1 MSAESNAT
9 RHSRGYTLART
20 GLALASLVLAGL
32 VLGVLPAAAQ
42 RALPAPAK
50 NSCVDCHS
58 DPNFLVQNK
67 KLYDYYKNWQ
77 LSVHK
82 QENVTCVDC
91 HGGDPLASDKDSAHG
106 GKSMVASDPASPIS
120 YQNVPTTCARC
131 HAEEYRNFQQS
142 EHFKH
147 LKSGPQEKQGP
158 TCVTCHGSV
167 NISVLNVGTVREAC
181 ERCHNART
189 GNYPE
194 IPAQAE
200 EVLSK
205 FLSIH
210 RYYRSIA
217 VQGDSRKI
225 QALFKVIDP
234 RVKQLNASWHA
245 FDLDKIGKETQ
256 ELIDFLKAQREQFGQ
271 GRAAQ
276 KPAK

>member
-1 MSAESNAT
+1 MSVESKAT
-9 RHSRGYTLART
+9 RLGRGFTLART
-20 GLALASLVLAGL
+20 GLVLAGL
-32 VLGVLPAAAQ
+32 ALAGVALGALPATAQ
-42 RALPAPAK
+42 RALPAPPK
-50 NSCVDCHS
+50 NTCIDCHS

-91 HGGDPLASDKDSAHG
+91 HGGNPQAPDKATAHG
-106 GKSMVASDPASPIS
+106 GKAMGASDPASPIS
-120 YQNVPTTCARC
+120 YQNVPGTCARC
-131 HAEEYRNFQQS
+131 HEDVYRNFQQS

-147 LKSGPQEKQGP
+147 IQSSPEKKQGP

-245 FDLDKIGKETQ
+245 FDLDKIGKETR
-256 ELIDFLKAQREQFGQ
+256 ELIDFLKAQRQQLGA
-271 GRAAQ
+271 GPGAQ

>member
-1 MSAESNAT
+1 MSAESTAT
-9 RHSRGYTLART
+9 RHAGGCVPART
-20 GLALASLVLAGL
+20 GLALAGLVLAAL
-32 VLGVLPAAAQ
+32 ALGALPAAAQ
-42 RALPAPAK
+42 RAMPAPVK
-50 NSCVDCHS
+50 NACVDCHS
-58 DPNFLVQNK
+58 SPNFLVQNK
-67 KLYDYYKNWQ
+67 KLYDYYKAWQ

-91 HGGDPLASDKDSAHG
+91 HGGNPQASDKESAHG
-106 GKSMVASDPASPIS
+106 GNLMSASNPASPIS

-142 EHFKH
+142 EHYKH
-147 LKSGPQEKQGP
+147 LKSGPDEKQGP

-181 ERCHNART
+181 ERCHNAQT

-234 RVKQLNASWHA
+234 RVKEVNASWHA

-256 ELIDFLKAQREQFGQ
+256 ELIDFLKAQREQLDK

-276 KPAK
+276 TPAK